1 VGKKPAGK
9 KPAGKTGGKRQ
20 PKNGSQ
26 ARTTHEGGAPA
37 PPAQLA
43 PRPAVGYNLA
53 VNKGPS
59 LANRLNTYAPGIGA
73 LRDYHRPWLRADAF
87 AGIAVAAYLVPQ
99 VMAYASIVG
108 VPPVVGLWTALAALT
123 AYAALGGSRVL
134 SVGPEST
141 VALMAGATVAPLA
154 GGDPARAVALTSAL
168 ALVVAGWCL
177 VARMV
182 RLGVASDLLST
193 PLLVGYLAGGAVLMV
208 VGQLGRLTG
217 TTVSGEGV
225 VEQVTSFIRVVS
237 DTDLLTLAVGA
248 GTLGLLLAVGR
259 LRPRWPGPLIAVASA
274 TIVCAVAQLADRGV
288 AVVGHVPTGLPGVAF
303 PAVTIEDFKRL
314 AVAGL
319 GVALV
324 AYSDN
329 SLIERGF
336 PAPPDER
343 GGMSRRVDPDQELVA
358 LAGVHVASG
367 LVGGFPVSSSG
378 SRTALAL
385 AAGARTQLYS
395 LVAAVVVIVV
405 LFAAG
410 PLLSQLPAAALGAVV
425 LYAASKLV
433 SLAELVRLAR
443 FRRMELILALAA
455 LVGTLTFGILAGVGI
470 AIALSILEMIHRLA
484 RPHEGVLGRVPGLA
498 GMHDVDDYPDAQTL
512 PGLIVYRYDAPLFF
526 ANVGDLRRRALLAV
540 EQENA
545 ADPKHPVRWFVL
557 NVEAN
562 VEIDITAA
570 DGLRDLHSDLA
581 KQGVRLG
588 LARVKNDVRSALERA
603 NLVELI
609 GADMMFPTLP
619 VMEQGY
625 LAWASEHPYPDTPTS
640 AAPSTTVCPTTSP
653 SPDPRPSA

>member
-1 VGKKPAGK
+1 VGKKPARK
-9 KPAGKTGGKRQ
+9 RSGGRRQ
-20 PKNGSQ
+20 PKNTGQ

-43 PRPAVGYNLA
+43 RRPAVGYDLA
-53 VNKGPS
+53 ANKGPS
-59 LANRLNTYAPGIGA
+59 FAHVLDRYAPGIGV
-73 LRDYHRPWLRADAF
+73 LGDYQRPWLRADVF

-108 VPPVVGLWTALAALT
+108 VPPVAGLWTALAALT
-123 AYAALGGSRVL
+123 VYAALGGSRVL

-141 VALMAGATVAPLA
+141 VALIAGATVAPLA

-177 VARMV
+177 VARIV
-182 RLGVASDLLST
+182 RLGVATDLLST
-193 PLLVGYLAGGAVLMV
+193 PLLVGYLAGAAVLMV

-217 TTVSGEGV
+217 TKVSGEGIV
-225 VEQVTSFIRVVS
+225 DQVSSFLGVVS
-237 DTDLLTLAVGA
+237 ETDLLTLAVGA
-248 GTLGLLLAVGR
+248 GTLVLLLVVVR
-259 LRPRWPGPLIAVASA
+259 LRPRWPGPLIAVATA

-288 AVVGHVPTGLPGVAF
+288 AVVGQVPTGLPGVHF
-303 PAVTIEDFKRL
+303 PAVTIEDLKRL
-314 AVAGL
+314 LVVGL
-319 GVALV
+319 GVAIV
-324 AYSDN
+324 AYGDSM
-329 SLIERGF
+329 LIERGF

-343 GGMSRRVDPDQELVA
+343 GGPSRPVDPDQELVA

-385 AAGARTQLYS
+385 ADGARTQLYS
-395 LVAAVVVIVV
+395 LVAAAIVVVV

-425 LYAASKLV
+425 FYAASKLV
-433 SLAELVRLAR
+433 SLRELARLAR
-443 FRRMELILALAA
+443 FRRTELILALTA
-455 LVGTLTFGILAGVGI
+455 LVGTMTFGILAGVGI
-470 AIALSILEMIHRLA
+470 AIALSMLEMIQRLA

-498 GMHDVDDYPDAQTL
+498 GMHDVDDYPDAQCL
-512 PGLIVYRYDAPLFF
+512 PGLVVYRYDAPLFF
-526 ANVGDLRRRALLAV
+526 ANIGDLRRRALLAV

-545 ADPKHPVRWFVL
+545 ADPNHPVRWFVL

-570 DGLRDLHSDLA
+570 DGLRDLHADLA

-588 LARVKNDVRSALERA
+588 LARVKTDLRIALERA
-603 NLVELI
+603 DLVELI
-609 GADMMFPTLP
+609 GAEMMFPTLP
-619 VMEQGY
+619 VMEQAY
-625 LAWASEHPYPDTPTS
+625 LAWASEHPYPDRPRS
-640 AAPSTTVCPTTSP
+640 AGPSTTVGPATSP
-653 SPDPRPSA
+653 SADPQPSG

>member
-1 VGKKPAGK
+1 MGKKPAGK

-154 GGDPARAVALTSAL
+154 GGDPARAVALSSAL

-570 DGLRDLHSDLA
+570 DGLRDLHADLA
-581 KQGVRLG
+581 NQGVRLG

-640 AAPSTTVCPTTSP
+640 AAPSTTVGPTTSP

>member
-1 VGKKPAGK
+1 MGKKPARK
-9 KPAGKTGGKRQ
+9 KTGGKRQ
-20 PKNGSQ
+20 PKNASQ
-26 ARTTHEGGAPA
+26 ARTTHEGGPPA

-43 PRPAVGYNLA
+43 PRPAVGYHLA
-53 VNKGPS
+53 ANKGPS
-59 LANRLNTYAPGIGA
+59 LAHRLNRYAPGITA
-73 LRDYHRPWLRADAF
+73 LRDYYRPWLRADVF

-108 VPPVVGLWTALAALT
+108 VPPVAGLWTALAALT
-123 AYAALGGSRVL
+123 AYAVLGGSRVL

-141 VALMAGATVAPLA
+141 VALMAGAAVAPLT

-168 ALVVAGWCL
+168 AFVVAGWCL
-177 VARMV
+177 IARIV
-182 RLGVASDLLST
+182 RLGVATDLLST

-217 TTVSGEGV
+217 TEVSGEGI

-248 GTLGLLLAVGR
+248 GTLVLLLAVVR
-259 LRPRWPGPLIAVASA
+259 LRPRWPGPLIAVATA
-274 TIVCAVAQLADRGV
+274 TIVCAVAQFADHGV
-288 AVVGHVPTGLPGVAF
+288 AVVGQVPTGLPGVHF

-319 GVALV
+319 GVAIV
-324 AYSDN
+324 AYGDN

-343 GGMSRRVDPDQELVA
+343 GGPSRPVDPDQEFVA

-367 LVGGFPVSSSG
+367 LVGGFPGSSSG

-385 AAGARTQLYS
+385 ANGARTQLYS
-395 LVAAVVVIVV
+395 LVAAGVIVVV

-410 PLLSQLPAAALGAVV
+410 PLLSQLPAAALGAIVF
-425 LYAASKLV
+425 YAASKLV
-433 SLAELVRLAR
+433 SLSELVRLAR
-443 FRRMELILALAA
+443 FRRTELILAITA
-455 LVGTLTFGILAGVGI
+455 LVGTVIFGILAGVGI
-470 AIALSILEMIHRLA
+470 AIALSMLEMIHRLA
-484 RPHEGVLGRVPGLA
+484 RPHEAVLGRVPGLA
-498 GMHDVDDYPDAQTL
+498 GMHDVDDYPDAQCL
-512 PGLIVYRYDAPLFF
+512 PGLVVYRYDAPLFF

-570 DGLRDLHSDLA
+570 DGLRDLHADLA
-581 KQGVRLG
+581 RQGVRLG
-588 LARVKNDVRSALERA
+588 LARVKNDLRIALERA

-609 GADMMFPTLP
+609 GTDMMFPTLP

-625 LAWASEHPYPDTPTS
+625 LAWAREHPYPDMPTS
-640 AAPSTTVCPTTSP
+640 AAPSTTVGPATSP
-653 SPDPRPSA
+653 PADLPPSV

>member
-1 VGKKPAGK
+1 M
-9 KPAGKTGGKRQ
+9 
-20 PKNGSQ
+20 
-26 ARTTHEGGAPA
+26 THEGGAPA

-43 PRPAVGYNLA
+43 PRPAVGYKLA
-53 VNKGPS
+53 ANKGPS
-59 LANRLNTYAPGIGA
+59 LASFLNKYAPGIGV
-73 LRDYHRPWLRADAF
+73 LRDYDRPWLRADVF

-108 VPPVVGLWTALAALT
+108 VPPVAGLWTALAALIV
-123 AYAALGGSRVL
+123 YAALGGSRVL

-141 VALMAGATVAPLA
+141 VALLAGATVAPLA

-177 VARMV
+177 IARIV
-182 RLGVASDLLST
+182 RLGVATDLLST
-193 PLLVGYLAGGAVLMV
+193 PLLVGYLAGAAVLMV

-217 TTVSGEGV
+217 TKVSGDGI
-225 VEQVTSFIRVVS
+225 VEQVTSFLSVVS

-248 GTLGLLLAVGR
+248 GTLVLLLAVVR
-259 LRPRWPGPLIAVASA
+259 LRPRWPGPLIAVATA
-274 TIVCAVAQLADRGV
+274 TIVCAVARLADRGV
-288 AVVGHVPTGLPGVAF
+288 AVVGEVPTGLPGVHF
-303 PAVTIEDFKRL
+303 PAVTIDDFKRL

-319 GVALV
+319 GVAIV
-324 AYSDN
+324 AYGDN
-329 SLIERGF
+329 MLIERGF

-343 GGMSRRVDPDQELVA
+343 GGPSRPVDPDQELVA

-385 AAGARTQLYS
+385 ADGARSQLYS
-395 LVAAVVVIVV
+395 LVAAAIVVVV

-425 LYAASKLV
+425 FYAASKLV
-433 SLAELVRLAR
+433 SLSELARLAR
-443 FRRMELILALAA
+443 FRRTELILAVTA
-455 LVGTLTFGILAGVGI
+455 LVGTITFGILAGVGI
-470 AIALSILEMIHRLA
+470 AIALSMLEMIQRLA

-498 GMHDVDDYPDAQTL
+498 GMHDVDDYPDAQCL

-526 ANVGDLRRRALLAV
+526 ANIGDLRRRALLAV

-545 ADPKHPVRWFVL
+545 ADPRHPVRWFVL

-570 DGLRDLHSDLA
+570 DGLRDLRSDLA

-588 LARVKNDVRSALERA
+588 LARVKTDLRIALERA

-609 GADMMFPTLP
+609 GAEMMFPTLP
-619 VMEQGY
+619 VMEQEY
-625 LAWASEHPYPDTPTS
+625 LAWASEHPYPDMPTS
-640 AAPSTTVCPTTSP
+640 AATSTTADPATSP
-653 SPDPRPSA
+653 SADPERST

>member
-1 VGKKPAGK
+1 M
-9 KPAGKTGGKRQ
+9 
-20 PKNGSQ
+20 
-26 ARTTHEGGAPA
+26 
-37 PPAQLA
+37 
-43 PRPAVGYNLA
+43 
-53 VNKGPS
+53 
-59 LANRLNTYAPGIGA
+59 
-73 LRDYHRPWLRADAF
+73 LRDYHRPWLRADVF
-87 AGIAVAAYLVPQ
+87 AGFAVAAYLVPQ

-108 VPPVVGLWTALAALT
+108 VPPVAGLWTALAALT
-123 AYAALGGSRVL
+123 VYAAIGGSRVL

-154 GGDPARAVALTSAL
+154 GGDPARALALTSAL

-177 VARMV
+177 IARIV
-182 RLGVASDLLST
+182 RLGVATDLLST
-193 PLLVGYLAGGAVLMV
+193 PLLVGYLAGAAVLMV
-208 VGQLGRLTG
+208 AGQLGRLTG
-217 TTVSGEGV
+217 TEVSGEGI
-225 VEQVTSFIRVVS
+225 VEQVTSFIGAVS
-237 DTDLLTLAVGA
+237 ETDLLTLAVGA
-248 GTLGLLLAVGR
+248 GTLVLLLAVVR
-259 LRPRWPGPLIAVASA
+259 LRPRWPGPLIAVATA

-288 AVVGHVPTGLPGVAF
+288 AVVGQVPTGLPGLHF

-319 GVALV
+319 GVAIV
-324 AYSDN
+324 AYGDN
-329 SLIERGF
+329 MLIERGF

-343 GGMSRRVDPDQELVA
+343 GGPSRPVDPDQELVA

-385 AAGARTQLYS
+385 ADGARTQLYS
-395 LVAAVVVIVV
+395 LVAAAIIVVV
-405 LFAAG
+405 LFVAG

-425 LYAASKLV
+425 FYAASKLV
-433 SLAELVRLAR
+433 SLSEFARLAR
-443 FRRMELILALAA
+443 FRRTELILAITA
-455 LVGTLTFGILAGVGI
+455 LVGTITFGILAGVGI
-470 AIALSILEMIHRLA
+470 AIALSMLEMIQRLA

-498 GMHDVDDYPDAQTL
+498 GMHDVDDYPDAQCL

-526 ANVGDLRRRALLAV
+526 ANIGDLRRRALLAV

-588 LARVKNDVRSALERA
+588 LARVKNDLRIALERA

-609 GADMMFPTLP
+609 GADMMFPTLGD
-619 VMEQGY
+619 MEQAY
-625 LAWASEHPYPDTPTS
+625 LTWASKHPYPHAPAS
-640 AAPSTTVCPTTSP
+640 ATSTTVDPATSP
-653 SPDPRPSA
+653 SADRQPSA

>member
-1 VGKKPAGK
+1 MGKKPAGK

-154 GGDPARAVALTSAL
+154 GGDPARAVALSSAL

-640 AAPSTTVCPTTSP
+640 AAPSTTVGPTTSP

>member
-1 VGKKPAGK
+1 VGKKPARK
-9 KPAGKTGGKRQ
+9 KTGGKRH
-20 PKNGSQ
+20 PKNRSQ
-26 ARTTHEGGAPA
+26 ARTTHEGAAPA
-37 PPAQLA
+37 PPAQLTR
-43 PRPAVGYNLA
+43 RPAVGYNLA
-53 VNKGPS
+53 ANKGPP
-59 LANRLNTYAPGIGA
+59 LAHRLNTYAPGIGA
-73 LRDYHRPWLRADAF
+73 LRDYHRPWLRADVF

-99 VMAYASIVG
+99 CMAYASIVG
-108 VPPVVGLWTALAALT
+108 VPPVAGLWTALAALT
-123 AYAALGGSRVL
+123 VYAALGGSRVL

-168 ALVVAGWCL
+168 AFVVAGWCL
-177 VARMV
+177 IARIV

-217 TTVSGEGV
+217 TEVSGEGI

-248 GTLGLLLAVGR
+248 ATLVLLLAVVR
-259 LRPRWPGPLIAVASA
+259 LRPRWPGPLIAVATA
-274 TIVCAVAQLADRGV
+274 TIVCAVAQLADHGV
-288 AVVGHVPTGLPGVAF
+288 AVVGQVPTGLPGVHF

-319 GVALV
+319 GVAIV
-324 AYSDN
+324 AYGDN

-343 GGMSRRVDPDQELVA
+343 GGPTRPVDPDQELVA
-358 LAGVHVASG
+358 LAGVHVATG
-367 LVGGFPVSSSG
+367 LVGGFPGSSSG

-385 AAGARTQLYS
+385 ANGARTQLYS
-395 LVAAVVVIVV
+395 LVAAAVVVVV

-425 LYAASKLV
+425 FYAASKLV
-433 SLAELVRLAR
+433 SLSELVRLAR
-443 FRRMELILALAA
+443 FRRRELLLAATA
-455 LVGTLTFGILAGVGI
+455 LVGTITFGILAGVGI
-470 AIALSILEMIHRLA
+470 AIALSMLEMIHRLA
-484 RPHEGVLGRVPGLA
+484 RPHEAVLGRVPGLA
-498 GMHDVDDYPDAQTL
+498 GMHDVDDYPDAECL

-526 ANVGDLRRRALLAV
+526 ANIGDLRRRALLAV

-570 DGLRDLHSDLA
+570 DGLGDLHADLA

-588 LARVKNDVRSALERA
+588 LARVKNDLRIALERA

-609 GADMMFPTLP
+609 GAEMLFPTLP

-640 AAPSTTVCPTTSP
+640 AAPSTTVGPATSP
-653 SPDPRPSA
+653 SADPPPSG

>member
-1 VGKKPAGK
+1 VGKKPARK
-9 KPAGKTGGKRQ
+9 KTGGKRH
-20 PKNGSQ
+20 PKNRGQ

-53 VNKGPS
+53 ANKGPS
-59 LANRLNTYAPGIGA
+59 LAHLLNKYAPGIGA
-73 LRDYHRPWLRADAF
+73 LRDYYRPWLRADVF

-99 VMAYASIVG
+99 CMAYASIVG
-108 VPPVVGLWTALAALT
+108 VPPVAGLWTALAALT
-123 AYAALGGSRVL
+123 VYAALGGSRVL

-141 VALMAGATVAPLA
+141 VALMAGATVAPLT

-177 VARMV
+177 IARIV
-182 RLGVASDLLST
+182 RLGVATDLLST

-217 TTVSGEGV
+217 TKVSGEGI

-248 GTLGLLLAVGR
+248 GTLVLLLAVVR
-259 LRPRWPGPLIAVASA
+259 LRPRWPGPLIAVATA
-274 TIVCAVAQLADRGV
+274 TIVCAVAQFADRGV
-288 AVVGHVPTGLPGVAF
+288 AVVGQVPTGLPGVHF

-319 GVALV
+319 GVAIV
-324 AYSDN
+324 AYGDN

-343 GGMSRRVDPDQELVA
+343 GGPSRPVDPDQEFVA

-367 LVGGFPVSSSG
+367 LVGGFPGSSSG

-385 AAGARTQLYS
+385 ANGARSQLYS
-395 LVAAVVVIVV
+395 LVAAAVIVVV

-425 LYAASKLV
+425 FYAASKLV
-433 SLAELVRLAR
+433 SLRELVRLAR
-443 FRRMELILALAA
+443 FRRTELILAATA
-455 LVGTLTFGILAGVGI
+455 LVGTVTFGILAGVGI
-470 AIALSILEMIHRLA
+470 AIALSMLEMIQRLA

-498 GMHDVDDYPDAQTL
+498 GMHDVDDYPDAQCL
-512 PGLIVYRYDAPLFF
+512 PGLVVYRYDAPLFF
-526 ANVGDLRRRALLAV
+526 ANIGDLRRRALLAV

-545 ADPKHPVRWFVL
+545 ADPKHPVGWFVL

-588 LARVKNDVRSALERA
+588 LARVKNDLRIALERA

-609 GADMMFPTLP
+609 GADMMFPTLGD
-619 VMEQGY
+619 MEQGY
-625 LAWASEHPYPDTPTS
+625 LAWASEHPYPDMPTS
-640 AAPSTTVCPTTSP
+640 AATSTTVGPATSP
-653 SPDPRPSA
+653 STDPQPSA

>member
-141 VALMAGATVAPLA
+141 ITIMAGATVAPLA
-154 GGDPARAVALTSAL
+154 GGDPARAVALSSAL

-640 AAPSTTVCPTTSP
+640 AAPSTTVGPTTSP